1 MRIPAP
7 LEMKSDLE
15 SNFFSTNKTLN
26 VRGRLIDL
34 NTPKVMGILNVTP
47 DSFYDG
53 NRYTSESA
61 IVKQVEKMVNEG
73 ATFIDIGAYSSRP
86 GADDVPQDDE
96 VRRSVEA
103 IRLVAKNFPDAIISI
118 DTFRSEVARRAVQE
132 GASLVNDISGG
143 ELDQQMFSTIAQL
156 KVPYILMH
164 MRGNPKTMT
173 KQTEYSNILKDIVDY
188 FHLKVSRLHQL
199 GVKDIVIDPGF
210 GFSKTGQ
217 QNFEL
222 LNHLDHFK
230 ILNKALLV
238 GLSRKSM
245 IWKTLQT
252 KPEDALNGTT
262 SLNTIALMKGASILR
277 VHDVKEAMETIKLVS
292 ALKGNAT

>member
-7 LEMKSDLE
+7 QEMKSDLE
-15 SNFFSTNKTLN
+15 SIFFSTNKTMN

-34 NTPKVMGILNVTP
+34 NTPKAMGILNVTP

-61 IVKQVEKMVNEG
+61 IVRQAEKMLSEG
-73 ATFIDIGAYSSRP
+73 ATFIDVGAYSSRP
-86 GADDVPQDDE
+86 GADDVPQVEE
-96 VRRSVEA
+96 VKRSVEA
-103 IRLVAKNFPDAIISI
+103 IRLVAKNFPNAIISI
-118 DTFRSEVARRAVQE
+118 DTFRSEVAKAAVQE
-132 GASLVNDISGG
+132 GATLVNDISGG
-143 ELDQQMFSTIAQL
+143 ELDQRMFSTVAQL
-156 KVPYILMH
+156 RVPYILMH

-173 KQTEYSNILKDIVDY
+173 GQTEYSNVLKDIVDY
-188 FHLKVSRLHQL
+188 FHLKVSQLHQL
-199 GVKDIVIDPGF
+199 GVRDIVIDPGF
-210 GFSKTGQ
+210 GFSKTAQ

-222 LNHLDHFK
+222 LHHLDHFK

-277 VHDVKEAMETIKLVS
+277 VHDVKEAIETIKLVS
-292 ALKGNAT
+292 ALKGNAV

>member
-1 MRIPAP
+1 
-7 LEMKSDLE
+7 MKSAFE

-26 VRGRLIDL
+26 IRGRLIDL
-34 NTPKVMGILNVTP
+34 SSPKVMGILNVTP

-53 NRYTSESA
+53 NRYTTEASIS
-61 IVKQVEKMVNEG
+61 KQVEKMVSNG
-73 ATFIDIGAYSSRP
+73 ATFIDVGAYSSRP
-86 GADDVPQDDE
+86 GADDVPQDE
-96 VRRSVEA
+96 ELKRAIEA
-103 IRLVAKNFPDAIISI
+103 IRIITKNFPDVFISI
-118 DTFRSEVARRAVQE
+118 DTFRSEVARIAVQE
-132 GASLVNDISGG
+132 GGCMVNDISGG
-143 ELDQQMFSTIAQL
+143 ALDQQMFATVAQL

-173 KQTEYSNILKDIVDY
+173 QQTEYSNILKDIVYY
-188 FHLKVSRLHQL
+188 FHVRVSQLHQL
-199 GVKDIVIDPGF
+199 GVKDIIIDPGF
-210 GFSKTGQ
+210 GFSKTAQ

-222 LNHLDHFK
+222 LNHLEHFK

-262 SLNTIALMKGASILR
+262 SLNTVALMKGASILR
-277 VHDVKEAMETIKLVS
+277 VHDVKEAMEAIKLVS
-292 ALKGNAT
+292 SLKGNAL

>member
-1 MRIPAP
+1 
-7 LEMKSDLE
+7 MKSDLE

-26 VRGRLIDL
+26 IRGRLIDL
-34 NTPKVMGILNVTP
+34 SSPKVMGILNVTP

-53 NRYTSESA
+53 NRYTTEASIS
-61 IVKQVEKMVNEG
+61 KQVEKMVNDG
-73 ATFIDIGAYSSRP
+73 ATFIDVGAYSSRP

-96 VRRSVEA
+96 VKRSVEA
-103 IRLVAKNFPDAIISI
+103 IRIIAKNFPSTFISI
-118 DTFRSEVARRAVQE
+118 DTFRSEVARIAVQE
-132 GASLVNDISGG
+132 GACLVNDISGG
-143 ELDQQMFSTIAQL
+143 ALDQQMFTTVAQL

-173 KQTEYSNILKDIVDY
+173 TQTEYVNILKDIVDY
-188 FHLKVSRLHQL
+188 FHVKVSQLHQL
-199 GVKDIVIDPGF
+199 GVKDIIIDPGF
-210 GFSKTGQ
+210 GFSKTAQ

-262 SLNTIALMKGASILR
+262 SLNTIALMRGASMLR
-277 VHDVKEAMETIKLVS
+277 VHDVKEAVEVVKLVS
-292 ALKGNAT
+292 AVKGNGGEH